1 MMVLRGDSDI
11 KSLIKAVKSPNG
23 TTERALN
30 VLDNEDINSI
40 ILRAVEECN
49 KRADTLGSEM

>member
-1 MMVLRGDSDI
+1 MVMQGDNDI
-11 KSLIKAVKSPNG
+11 KTLIKAVKSPNG

-30 VLDNEDINSI
+30 VLDAKNIDSV
-40 ILRAVEECN
+40 ILQAVVECN